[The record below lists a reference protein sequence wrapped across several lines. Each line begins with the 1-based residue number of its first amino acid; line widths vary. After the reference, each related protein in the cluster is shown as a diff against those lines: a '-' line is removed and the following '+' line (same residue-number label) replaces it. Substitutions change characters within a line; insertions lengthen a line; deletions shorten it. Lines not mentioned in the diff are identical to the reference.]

1 MVPVRDRFY
10 HDRSSALQK
19 RLIYES
25 PRRGIS
31 HYLLSVKRGHQVCC
45 LALADIAAE
54 YWLDVNDRRPVQRF
68 EMAHPHASAVDGGD
82 LDPVQA
88 NGIGAVRRARTEDAF
103 LHPGGV
109 PPWVHAQNV
118 ATRAIEPGDDDN
130 FIAAPEAPETFKHL
144 RVEDQPGLGCT
155 FVGLQRGR
163 PEISQAGRDPPDGF
177 HLETRQALLPI
188 SLGSVYLRKRR
199 RAAVPYG
206 FVASTQNPL
215 LVSTQTHLQHA
226 IVWSDFEEVADPGA
240 AISIHA
246 RHDDATQP
254 TQDP

>member
-1 MVPVRDRFY
+1 MAQVRP
-10 HDRSSALQK
+10 
-19 RLIYES
+19 RLVTF
-25 PRRGIS
+25 GIS
-31 HYLLSVKRGHQVCC
+31 HFCEKARW
-45 LALADIAAE
+45 ALD
-54 YWLDVNDRRPVQRF
+54 W
-68 EMAHPHASAVDGGD
+68 H
-82 LDPVQA
+82 
-88 NGIGAVRRARTEDAF
+88 
-103 LHPGGV
+103 
-109 PPWVHAQNV
+109 
-118 ATRAIEPGDDDN
+118 
-130 FIAAPEAPETFKHL
+130 
-144 RVEDQPGLGCT
+144 GCT

-226 IVWSDFEEVADPGA
+226 IVWSDFEEVADPAA